1 MPKQVTRRHFMRMSA
16 GAGGIGGL
24 GNWAALMPF
33 GPVTAAETHVTLDL
47 VRFSP
52 PIEPLVKLIEKTP
65 RAKCIPVMVEHLSKG
80 LSYRH
85 FLAGLYLAAVR
96 AATWHS
102 GGQVHAYDHN
112 AYLVHSVHQLSLDLP
127 DSERLLPVFY
137 ALDNFKQMQEVYP
150 NRVQTTALNGSLP
163 APGKAVDELR
173 ASMTKWDSDRAE
185 RAVVALLR
193 SQGTRQVL
201 EPLWHYAGRDW
212 RFIGHMA
219 ILVANSSRLL
229 ETIGW
234 RHAEHVLR
242 YVVGGLAG
250 WPRDDAAGPDKQPY
264 PANLERVKRAVSQL
278 PGDWAGNAANAGLTI
293 TLLGL
298 FREGKGNE
306 ACDLAAQHLRTGEA
320 QAGAIWDAVHLAAG
334 ELVLSSKPFVS
345 HQQTNGDALHANTAA
360 NALHYAFR
368 ASTVAETRLLLTLQ
382 ALAWMSLYR
391 DLTKN
396 KKLLNEEI
404 RITAL
409 GGAELPASPEA
420 AIDQILA
427 SRTTKPL
434 EAARL
439 AFAFEQ
445 RHGGD
450 EPLLQAARRLL
461 PLKASG
467 DPHDIKFPVAISED
481 LELVSPEW
489 RPHLLAAA
497 VFSFWGSDRP
507 ENPVILQVRDA
518 IRGL

>member
-1 MPKQVTRRHFMRMSA
+1 MPKQVTRRHFIEMSA
-16 GAGGIGGL
+16 SAVGGL
-24 GNWAALMPF
+24 GNWAALLPF
-33 GPVTAAETHVTLDL
+33 SPVTAAETNVTADL

-52 PIEPLVKLIEKTP
+52 EIEPVVKLIEETP
-65 RAKCIPVMVEHLSKG
+65 RAKTISAMVEQLRKG
-80 LSYRH
+80 LPYRH
-85 FLAGLYLAAVR
+85 FLAGLYMAAVR
-96 AATWHS
+96 AAKWHA
-102 GGQVHAYDHN
+102 GGQTPAYDHN
-112 AYLVHSVHQLSLDLP
+112 AYLVHSAHQLSLDLP
-127 DSERLLPVFY
+127 DSYRLLPIFY
-137 ALDNFKQMQEVYP
+137 ALDSFKRMQEVYP
-150 NRVQTTALNGSLP
+150 NRLQTTVLTGPLP
-163 APGKAVDELR
+163 APEKAAEELHVAMR
-173 ASMTKWDSDRAE
+173 EWDPDRAE

-193 SQGTRQVL
+193 SQGTRQVI

-234 RHAEHVLR
+234 RHAEPVLR

-250 WPRDDAAGPDKQPY
+250 WPRDDAEGPDKQPY

-278 PGDWAGNAANAGLTI
+278 PGDWAGNAANTGITT

-298 FREGKGNE
+298 VREGKGNE
-306 ACDLAAQHLRTGEA
+306 ACELAAQHLRTGEA

-368 ASTVAETRLLLTLQ
+368 TSTVTETRLLLTLQ
-382 ALAWMSLYR
+382 ALAWMNLYR
-391 DLTKN
+391 ELTKN

-404 RITAL
+404 KITGLA
-409 GGAELPASPEA
+409 GAELPASPEA
-420 AIDQILA
+420 AIEEILA

-439 AFAFEQ
+439 AFAFEH

-461 PLKASG
+461 PVKASG

-481 LELVSPEW
+481 LELVSPAW
-489 RPHLLAAA
+489 RPHMLAAA

-518 IRGL
+518 VRGL